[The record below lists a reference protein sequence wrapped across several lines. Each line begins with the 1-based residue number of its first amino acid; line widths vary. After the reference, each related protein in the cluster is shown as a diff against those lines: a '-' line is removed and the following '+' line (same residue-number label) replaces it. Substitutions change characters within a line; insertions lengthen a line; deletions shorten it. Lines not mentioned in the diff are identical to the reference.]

1 MREPACRT
9 EGVVAMLTLTRRQF
23 AALTAA
29 TIPLSTLARP
39 ARAQAAGKGGPLK
52 IGLVVPLS
60 GPLARFGGFAS
71 HGAELAVK
79 QINAAGGVNGAPMEL
94 LRGDSQ
100 GTPVEAVSAAR
111 RVISDDKVQVIL
123 GDIASSA
130 TIALQPVV
138 EEAQVILLNA
148 ASSNPDITYKAGV
161 GGYKWS
167 FRSYP
172 TDELRAKVILQYGA
186 EQKHFTRYAVLSVD
200 SDFGRGA
207 IAFSKKY
214 LPQFHGE
221 ILSED
226 YYKDDETDFRP
237 VLSHI
242 KSLDVQGILSYGLP
256 DATRLIVRQILELG
270 LAGKVALLGSGE
282 FTYPDTI
289 KVSQAVLNGA
299 VEASAWAPDLDNPR
313 SLKFVED
320 YRTAYG
326 AKEVPNVHSYTH
338 WEAVY
343 LLAAAAKA
351 AGGTESTA
359 LRSAL
364 EAIDYDGATG
374 KIRFDSHHQAELP
387 MFIYQVDGGKAVEK
401 GAFVAKVEY
410 PA

>member
-1 MREPACRT
+1 
-9 EGVVAMLTLTRRQF
+9 MLTLTRRQF

-186 EQKHFTRYAVLSVD
+186 EQKQFTRLRRAV
-200 SDFGRGA
+200 
-207 IAFSKKY
+207 
-214 LPQFHGE
+214 
-221 ILSED
+221 
-226 YYKDDETDFRP
+226 
-237 VLSHI
+237 
-242 KSLDVQGILSYGLP
+242 
-256 DATRLIVRQILELG
+256 
-270 LAGKVALLGSGE
+270 
-282 FTYPDTI
+282 
-289 KVSQAVLNGA
+289 
-299 VEASAWAPDLDNPR
+299 
-313 SLKFVED
+313 
-320 YRTAYG
+320 
-326 AKEVPNVHSYTH
+326 
-338 WEAVY
+338 
-343 LLAAAAKA
+343 
-351 AGGTESTA
+351 GG
-359 LRSAL
+359 
-364 EAIDYDGATG
+364 
-374 KIRFDSHHQAELP
+374 
-387 MFIYQVDGGKAVEK
+387 
-401 GAFVAKVEY
+401 
-410 PA
+410 